1 VKEERRLYRQS
12 LFQHSS
18 PIFSISLVLYH
29 TQLGPE
35 HFPSLLYQWGKQ
47 NQTKQKKRLPTL
59 EIWKNKRKNI
69 RENVS
74 SAAIPFLF
82 FSSLPF
88 WNKLTLLPFLLISSA
103 IFYATPGKFKHLVT
117 LQPSYI
123 EQPPAFNLSFTNSQK
138 ENGKTILIKNLHNPF
153 LWGKALTV
161 YLNI

>member
-1 VKEERRLYRQS
+1 MNGLMKSVMMKNLS
-12 LFQHSS
+12 MN
-18 PIFSISLVLYH
+18 PM
-29 TQLGPE
+29 
-35 HFPSLLYQWGKQ
+35 K
-47 NQTKQKKRLPTL
+47 TKTKNDYPP
-59 EIWKNKRKNI
+59 WKSEKTKRKNI

-74 SAAIPFLF
+74 SAAIPFLL

-117 LQPSYI
+117 LQPSYF

-138 ENGKTILIKNLHNPF
+138 ENGKTTLIKNLHNPF

-161 YLNI
+161 YLNM